1 MMKLGQKKHENQKY
15 SRLNICQLNIM
26 EVLLYGRIQLPHGT
40 ILLTAL
46 MSSGTDKI
54 NFFQIFNLYCLTY
67 TLLT

>member
-46 MSSGTDKI
+46 A
-54 NFFQIFNLYCLTY
+54 QIT
-67 TLLT
+67 